1 MPNFKLVISDKKQSY
16 QIEKDQSDCP
26 LLGKKIGESFG
37 ADFLGLA
44 GYELT
49 ITGGSDKDGF
59 PMRKD
64 IEGMTRKGIVL
75 KPGIGFHGVKGS
87 RRRKTLRGNT
97 ISTDIVQINCKVSK
111 QGTEP
116 LDKLLGKKEEPAEK
130 KDEKTDSALPKEEKS
145 EKKEEVKEEA
155 KAEEKK

>member
-1 MPNFKLVISDKKQSY
+1 
-16 QIEKDQSDCP
+16 
-26 LLGKKIGESFG
+26 
-37 ADFLGLA
+37 
-44 GYELT
+44 
-49 ITGGSDKDGF
+49 
-59 PMRKD
+59 
-64 IEGMTRKGIVL
+64 MTRKGIVL

-116 LDKLLGKKEEPAEK
+116 LDKLLGKKEEESKEAPKEEGKEEK
-130 KDEKTDSALPKEEKS
+130 KEEPKKEEPKAEEKPKEEK
-145 EKKEEVKEEA
+145 KEEA